1 MSDVPSAPDVPA
13 TIPAALARAAERFGD
28 DEAVV
33 APEARLTFAQLA
45 ERAAQ
50 AAGFLVRR
58 GIEPGDRVAIWAP
71 NSPEWAIASL
81 AIHSLGAVLVPL
93 NTRFKGAEA
102 RYVLQTAGVRLLLT
116 VRDFLGTDYIEL
128 LGPVDD
134 LDVVEVATVGAAG
147 PTAAAADVGPDD
159 LCEIMFTSGTTGAPK
174 GAMLTHGATARV
186 FTTWVD
192 TVGLQYG
199 DRYLIVNPFF
209 HTFGLKAGILAC
221 LLAGATMLPMA
232 TLDLP
237 AAMAT
242 IERERVTTLPGAPT
256 LYQTLLDHP
265 DLHRHDLS
273 SLRLAVTGAA
283 MVPVELIRR
292 MREELTFT
300 TILTAYGLT
309 ESTGVVTMCHRDD
322 AIETVATTSGR
333 AIPGVELQ
341 VVDNGGAPRAPGE
354 PGEVVV
360 RGYNVM
366 AGYYRDPEATAA
378 TIDPDGW
385 LHTGDV
391 GILDERGNLRI
402 TDRTKDMFIVGGFNA
417 YPAEIENMIMR
428 NPAVAQVAVVGVPD
442 DRLGEVGV
450 AFVVPRRNA
459 TIDADALIA
468 WCRAE
473 MANYKVPRRVR
484 VVAALP
490 LNASGKVLKYEL
502 RKEAAR

>member
-1 MSDVPSAPDVPA
+1 MSDVPTAPDVPA
-13 TIPAALARAAERFGD
+13 TIPAALARAAQRFGD

-33 APEARLTFAQLA
+33 TPEVRLTFVELA
-45 ERAAQ
+45 GRVERAA
-50 AAGFLVRR
+50 GVLLGR
-58 GIEPGDRVAIWAP
+58 GVEPGDRVAIWAP
-71 NSPEWAIASL
+71 NSPEWAVGSL
-81 AIHSLGAVLVPL
+81 AIHSIGAVLVPL
-93 NTRFKGAEA
+93 NTRFKGDEA
-102 RYVLQTAGVRLLLT
+102 RYALDKAGVKLLLT
-116 VRDFLGTDYIEL
+116 VRDFLGIDYVEL
-128 LGPVDD
+128 LGPVEG
-134 LDVVEVATVGAAG
+134 LDVIDVAALDAKPQPLPAVK
-147 PTAAAADVGPDD
+147 PDD
-159 LCEIMFTSGTTGAPK
+159 LSEIMFTSGTTGAPK
-174 GAMLTHGATARV
+174 GAMLTHGATTRV

-192 TVGLQYG
+192 TVGLQRG

-242 IERERVTTLPGAPT
+242 IEHERVTTLPGAPT
-256 LYQTLLDHP
+256 LYQTLLDDP

-283 MVPVELIRR
+283 VVPVELIGR

-333 AIPGVELQ
+333 AIPGVELR
-341 VVDNGGAPRAPGE
+341 VVDDGGTPRAPGE

-366 AGYYRDPEATAA
+366 AGYYGDPEATAA
-378 TIDPDGW
+378 AIDPDGW

-459 TIDADALIA
+459 TVDADALIA

-484 VVAALP
+484 VVDALP